1 VPVWEDAPMTE
12 KHEFDYVIVGAG
24 SAGGVIANR
33 LTEDPEISVCLLEAG
48 PRDKSP
54 LIHIPAGF
62 IRMLFHP
69 TYNYM
74 FMSRA
79 DPSMKGRQTFV
90 PRGRTLG
97 GSSSINGM
105 IYMRGHRRD
114 YDEWAEMGNAGWGF
128 DDVLPYFRKSENNE
142 NYENG
147 SHGRGGPLNVKYL
160 QSPNPLNHVFLDAAS
175 SLQKRSIPDFNTGDN
190 EGFGIYQVTIK
201 NGRRHSV
208 ANAFVHPVEKRPN
221 LKIVTNAQVSR
232 VTVDGGRATGV
243 ELTVKGT
250 PMHVNARV
258 EVIVSAGA
266 IQSPQILMLSGIGDP
281 EELKKHGI
289 AVTHALRGVGQNLQ
303 EHISAPVHFMS
314 PLSTSYG
321 VSMAAMPRIVWNAI
335 LYATTRKGFFGN
347 NIVESGGFWRSQPGL
362 DRPDIQQIFVPTHQ
376 GKPGQLLAW
385 GHGFRVTSVLVRPKS
400 KGRIG
405 LGSANVSD
413 PPVIDFRFFSDPDGD
428 DMRALVRGVKDA
440 RRILMA
446 PAFDSCRGAAVFPPE
461 TVQSDEEIEDYIRD
475 VASTVFHPVGTCK
488 MGRDEMSVVDDR
500 LRVRG
505 VAGLRVVDASIMPAV
520 TTGNTNAPT
529 IMIAEKASDMIK
541 TDRRAALRAAA

>member
-1 VPVWEDAPMTE
+1 MSEAQSY
-12 KHEFDYVIVGAG
+12 DYIIVGAG
-24 SAGGVIANR
+24 SAGCVLANR
-33 LTEDPEISVCLLEAG
+33 LTEDPNVTVCLLEAG

-74 FMSRA
+74 FMSPA
-79 DPSMKGRQTFV
+79 DPNMKGRQTFV

-105 IYMRGHRRD
+105 IYIRGHRRD
-114 YDEWAEMGNAGWGF
+114 FDEWAEMGNSGWGF
-128 DDVLPYFRKSENNE
+128 NDLLPYFRKSENNE
-142 NYENG
+142 NYDNPA
-147 SHGRGGPLNVKYL
+147 HARGGPLNVKYL
-160 QSPNPLNHVFLDAAS
+160 DKPNPLNHVFLDAAD
-175 SLQKRSIPDFNTGDN
+175 SLQKRRIPDFNAGDN

-208 ANAFVHPVEKRPN
+208 ANAFVHPVEGRKN
-221 LKIVTNAQVSR
+221 LRVVTDAQVAR
-232 VTVDGGRATGV
+232 VVIESGRATGV
-243 ELTVKGT
+243 ELTANGV
-250 PMHVNARV
+250 PMRVDARN

-266 IQSPQILMLSGIGDP
+266 IQSPQVLMLSGIGNP

-289 AVTHALRGVGQNLQ
+289 DVKHALRGVGQNLQ

-321 VSMAAMPRIVWNAI
+321 ISLAAMPKIIWNAL
-335 LYATTRKGFFGN
+335 LYATMRKGFFGN

-405 LGSANVSD
+405 LASNKVGD
-413 PPVIDFRFFSDPDGD
+413 PPVIDFRFFSDPGGE
-428 DMRALVRGVKDA
+428 DMKALIRGVKDA
-440 RRILMA
+440 RRILMS
-446 PAFDSCRGAAVFPPE
+446 PAFDKYRGAAVWPPE
-461 TVQSDEEIEDYIRD
+461 TVQTDEEIENFIREFS
-475 VASTVFHPVGTCK
+475 STVFHPVGTCK
-488 MGRDEMSVVDDR
+488 MGKDDMAVVDDR

-505 VAGLRVVDASIMPAV
+505 TAGLRVVDASIMPTV

-529 IMIAEKASDMIK
+529 IAIAEKGADMIK
-541 TDRRAALRAAA
+541 ADRNAAGRIAA